1 MPGKLK
7 IALAFCLMASH
18 CQSSFGWGEEGH
30 KVVALIAQKQLTPE
44 ARANIDQIMQRSA
57 NGEIA
62 DVASWA
68 DLMRGNSAVPQIS
81 HVVKIPFNARSYSE
95 RRDCSGKY
103 RCVIAGIYDAET
115 ELQKYMRTKRITT
128 ETQYALKFLIHYVGD
143 VHQPLHA
150 IQETGN
156 MRTLPSRQRWK
167 LHKVWDTI
175 IIRSM
180 HQSPESMARRLL
192 NKRQSVEQSTPE
204 DWAMESH
211 DIAKR
216 VIYGGSYALAKTKH
230 PIRLGDDYYKANSP
244 IVDERL
250 LTAGTRLGR
259 LLNST
264 LK

>member
-1 MPGKLK
+1 MLSKIK
-7 IALAFCLMASH
+7 IAVAFCLVASY

-30 KVVALIAQKQLTPE
+30 KIVALIAEQQLTPQ
-44 ARANIDQIMQRSA
+44 ARASIDKIMQRTA

-68 DLMRGNSAVPQIS
+68 DEMRGNSDVPQIS

-95 RRDCSGKY
+95 GRDCSGKY
-103 RCVIAGIYDAET
+103 RCVIAGIHESESVLEEYA
-115 ELQKYMRTKRITT
+115 RTGQQTIKTS
-128 ETQYALKFLIHYVGD
+128 YALKFLVHYVGD

-150 IQETGN
+150 IKETGN

-180 HQSPESMARRLL
+180 HQSPESVARRLL
-192 NKRQSVEQSTPE
+192 NKRLYVEQKTPE

-216 VIYGGSYALAKTKH
+216 VIYGGSYALAKSKS
-230 PIRLGDDYYKANSP
+230 PIELGNSYYKENSP

-250 LTAGTRLGR
+250 LMAGVRLGR
-259 LLNST
+259 LINSIF
-264 LK
+264 K